1 MGHIADDE
9 GPHAIVRRLV
19 DRLPSGSYLMLQD
32 STIVSQENAEALE
45 DYNQSGAVP
54 YNLRTPQQIF
64 DFFDGLEL
72 VEPGIVPIQAWHPDV
87 MPAEPLTQENTFGG
101 IGLKR

>member
-1 MGHIADDE
+1 MDRSRE
-9 GPHAIVRRLV
+9 GPDGR
-19 DRLPSGSYLMLQD
+19 DRHDGPSLRSYLRNP
-32 STIVSQENAEALE
+32 E
-45 DYNQSGAVP
+45 
-54 YNLRTPQQIF
+54 QIF
-64 DFFDGLEL
+64 GFFDGLEL